1 MSAESSEED
10 SRVHSFDG
18 SFNHGRE
25 EPHRNWKLW
34 KETLNRDFLHLSC
47 ELCPAPNMAAPH
59 GGITFRFGGRLN
71 AKMKDQMERRFE
83 ILAACAFGGSVTAPL
98 ANAATGIVTEVS
110 TSRAISRTGNPSASR
125 TKRSSRV
132 ASL

>member
-1 MSAESSEED
+1 MNPGDRSMLRID
-10 SRVHSFDG
+10 SRSHRVRSKRRELGGRLKG
-18 SFNHGRE
+18 SLGSMAPSTTVAKNHIG
-25 EPHRNWKLW
+25 
-34 KETLNRDFLHLSC
+34 TGS
-47 ELCPAPNMAAPH
+47 
-59 GGITFRFGGRLN
+59 FRFGGGLS
-71 AKMKDQMERRFE
+71 AKTKDQMERRFE